1 MESGKSWFAAG
12 CVAAE
17 LTKGK
22 HVVYVHFE
30 ESDATDTIE
39 RLKALGS
46 VETIRARFR
55 FVGPEERVTAEAL
68 AALLTPAPSLVVFD
82 GVNEAMS
89 LHGWKDDGEG
99 AATYRRHLVKPCTKA
114 GAAALSCDHVPKD
127 KTVRGR
133 EAFGSVHKGNGL
145 TGVLILLENVEAFG
159 RSRSG
164 ASKVFTTK
172 DRPGYLRQHG
182 QESGLPGKTYMGMLK
197 VDDTKKWHEYLDLA
211 LLAPK
216 EKPEGEGAEPVSRDD
231 ADDAKVR
238 AAIERLEAKDQ
249 KPTRR
254 KIEAITGISKERT
267 GNALV
272 RLVLRP
278 DGGVTVTE
286 EGQAH
291 IYATVPVP
299 VPEDHSSSP
308 DQGDS

>member
-1 MESGKSWFAAG
+1 M
-12 CVAAE
+12 
-17 LTKGK
+17 
-22 HVVYVHFE
+22 
-30 ESDATDTIE
+30 
-39 RLKALGS
+39 
-46 VETIRARFR
+46 
-55 FVGPEERVTAEAL
+55 
-68 AALLTPAPSLVVFD
+68 
-82 GVNEAMS
+82 
-89 LHGWKDDGEG
+89 
-99 AATYRRHLVKPCTKA
+99 
-114 GAAALSCDHVPKD
+114 
-127 KTVRGR
+127 
-133 EAFGSVHKGNGL
+133 
-145 TGVLILLENVEAFG
+145 LILLENVEAFG